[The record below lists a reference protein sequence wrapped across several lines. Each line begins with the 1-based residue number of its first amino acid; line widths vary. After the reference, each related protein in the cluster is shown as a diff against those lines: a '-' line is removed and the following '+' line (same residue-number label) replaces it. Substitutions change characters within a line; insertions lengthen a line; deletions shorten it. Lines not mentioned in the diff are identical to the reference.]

1 MSENSAQDKTEAPT
15 SRRIEKAREEGQ
27 IARSRELSSFIMLV
41 VGVATLWIASG
52 WMSRYLFDAMQKGLQ
67 FDHKLIFDLPASL
80 QHCAALLVKGF
91 LAAAP
96 VMIAL
101 TITALL
107 APMLLGGWIFTTK
120 SLAPDI
126 KKLNPLSGIKRMFSM
141 HGVSEMIKAVLKTGL
156 IGIVVWFFVRAH
168 RDRLLGLSSASI
180 GSACVDALSM
190 IAQGVVFSVL
200 AFIAVVAVDV
210 PYQLYSHYKKLK
222 MSKEEIKREHKE
234 SEGDPHIKGKIRQ
247 QQQAMA
253 RRRMMAEVPKA
264 NVIVTNPTHYAAA
277 LRYQEGMPAPVLVA
291 KGSDEVA
298 FRIREVAAEHDIP
311 ILEAPPL
318 ARSLYHYCD
327 LEHEIP
333 QGLYAAVAEVLA
345 WVYRLDQ
352 ARLNGTELPDEPQDF
367 DIPEELVDPQTRSQ
381 TS

>member
-1 MSENSAQDKTEAPT
+1 MSDNSAQDKTEAPT
-15 SRRIEKAREEGQ
+15 ARRIEKAREEGQ
-27 IARSRELSSFIMLV
+27 IARSRELSSFAMLV
-41 VGVATLWIASG
+41 VGIATLWIGSG
-52 WMSRYLFDAMQKGLQ
+52 WMSRYLFDVMVTGLQ
-67 FDHKLIFDLPASL
+67 FDHQLLFDLPASL
-80 QHCAALLVKGF
+80 QHCASLLVAGV
-91 LAAAP
+91 LAVMP

-101 TITALL
+101 TLTALL
-107 APMLLGGWIFTTK
+107 APMLLGGWVFTTK
-120 SLAPDI
+120 SLTPDI
-126 KKLNPLSGIKRMFSM
+126 TKLNPLSGLKRMFSM
-141 HGVSEMIKAVLKTGL
+141 HGLSEMIKAVLKTGL
-156 IGIVVWFFVRAH
+156 IGLVVWYFIRAH
-168 RDRLLGLSSASI
+168 RDRLLGLSGLSI
-180 GSACVDALSM
+180 GSACIDAMSM
-190 IAQGVVFSVL
+190 IAQGVILSVL

-210 PYQLYSHYKKLK
+210 PYQLYSHFKKLK

-253 RRRMMAEVPKA
+253 RRRMMAEVPTA

-277 LRYQEGMPAPVLVA
+277 LRYQEGMPAPILVA

-311 ILEAPPL
+311 VLEAPPL

-352 ARLNGTELPDEPQDF
+352 ARFNGTEMPDEPQDF

-381 TS
+381 TL

>member
-1 MSENSAQDKTEAPT
+1 MSDNSAQDKTEAPT
-15 SRRIEKAREEGQ
+15 ARRIEKAREEGQ
-27 IARSRELSSFIMLV
+27 IARSRELSSFVMLV
-41 VGVATLWIASG
+41 VGIATLWIGSG
-52 WMSRYLFDAMQKGLQ
+52 WMSRYLFDVMMKGLQ
-67 FDHKLIFDLPASL
+67 FDHQLLFDLPASL
-80 QHCAALLVKGF
+80 QHCASLLVGGA
-91 LAAAP
+91 LAMMP

-101 TITALL
+101 TLTALL
-107 APMLLGGWIFTTK
+107 APMLLGGWVFTTK
-120 SLAPDI
+120 SLTPDI
-126 KKLNPLSGIKRMFSM
+126 TKLNPLSGLKRMFSM
-141 HGVSEMIKAVLKTGL
+141 HGLSEMIKAVLKTGL
-156 IGIVVWFFVRAH
+156 IGLVVWYFIRAH
-168 RDRLLGLSSASI
+168 RDRLLGLSSLSV
-180 GSACVDALSM
+180 GSACIDAMSM
-190 IAQGVVFSVL
+190 IAQGVVLSVL

-210 PYQLYSHYKKLK
+210 PYQLYSHFKKLK

-253 RRRMMAEVPKA
+253 RRRMMAEVPTA

-277 LRYQEGMPAPVLVA
+277 LRYQEGMPAPILVA

-311 ILEAPPL
+311 VLEAPPL

-333 QGLYAAVAEVLA
+333 QGLYAAIAEVLA

-352 ARLNGTELPDEPQDF
+352 ARLNGTEMPDEPQDF

>member
-1 MSENSAQDKTEAPT
+1 MSDNSAQDKTEAPT
-15 SRRIEKAREEGQ
+15 ARRIEKAREEGQ
-27 IARSRELSSFIMLV
+27 IARSRELSSFAMLV
-41 VGVATLWIASG
+41 VGVATLWIGSG
-52 WMSRYLFDAMQKGLQ
+52 WMSHYLFSIMMKGMQ
-67 FDHKLIFDLPASL
+67 FDHQLLFDIPASL
-80 QHCAALLVKGF
+80 QHCASLLVSGA
-91 LAAAP
+91 LALVP
-96 VMIAL
+96 VMVAL
-101 TITALL
+101 TLTALL
-107 APMLLGGWIFTTK
+107 APMLLGGWVFTTK

-126 KKLNPLSGIKRMFSM
+126 TKLNPLSGLKRMFSM
-141 HGVSEMIKAVLKTGL
+141 HGLSEMIKAVLKTGL
-156 IGIVVWFFVRAH
+156 IGIVIWFFIKAH
-168 RDRLLGLSSASI
+168 RDRLLSLSSAAI
-180 GSACVDALSM
+180 GSASLDAMSM
-190 IAQGVVFSVL
+190 IAQGVVLSVL
-200 AFIAVVAVDV
+200 SFIAVVAVDV
-210 PYQLYSHYKKLK
+210 PYQLYSHFKKLK

-253 RRRMMAEVPKA
+253 RRRMMAEVPTA

-277 LRYQEGMPAPVLVA
+277 LRYQEGMPAPILVA

-298 FRIREVAAEHDIP
+298 FRIREVAAEHAIP

-327 LEHEIP
+327 LEREIP

-352 ARLNGTELPDEPQDF
+352 ARLNGTELPEEPQDF
-367 DIPEELVDPQTRSQ
+367 DIPEELVDPQSRSQ

>member
-1 MSENSAQDKTEAPT
+1 MSDNSAQDKTEAPT
-15 SRRIEKAREEGQ
+15 ARRIEKAREEGQ
-27 IARSRELSSFIMLV
+27 IARSRELSSFAMLV
-41 VGVATLWIASG
+41 VGVATLWIGSG
-52 WMSRYLFDAMQKGLQ
+52 WMSHYLFSIMIKGMQ
-67 FDHKLIFDLPASL
+67 FDHQLLFDIPASL
-80 QHCAALLVKGF
+80 QHCASLLVSGA
-91 LAAAP
+91 LAIVP
-96 VMIAL
+96 IMIAL
-101 TITALL
+101 TLTALL
-107 APMLLGGWIFTTK
+107 APMLLGGWVLTTK

-126 KKLNPLSGIKRMFSM
+126 TKLNPLSGLKRMFSM
-141 HGVSEMIKAVLKTGL
+141 HGLSEMIKAVLKTGL
-156 IGIVVWFFVRAH
+156 IGMVIWFFIEAH
-168 RDRLLGLSSASI
+168 RDLLLSLSSASI
-180 GSACVDALSM
+180 GSASVEAMSM
-190 IAQGVVFSVL
+190 IAQGVVLSVL
-200 AFIAVVAVDV
+200 SFIVVVAVDV
-210 PYQLYSHYKKLK
+210 PYQLHSHFKKLK

-253 RRRMMAEVPKA
+253 RRRMMAEVPTA

-277 LRYQEGMPAPVLVA
+277 LRYQEGMPAPILVA

-298 FRIREVAAEHDIP
+298 FRIREAAAEHDIP

-327 LEHEIP
+327 LEGEIP

-352 ARLNGTELPDEPQDF
+352 ARLNGTELPEEPQDF
-367 DIPEELVDPQTRSQ
+367 DIPEELVDPQSRSQ

>member
-1 MSENSAQDKTEAPT
+1 MSDNSSQDKTEAPT
-15 SRRIEKAREEGQ
+15 ARRIEKAREEGQ
-27 IARSRELSSFIMLV
+27 IARSRELSSFVMLV
-41 VGVATLWIASG
+41 VGIATLWIGSG
-52 WMSRYLFDAMQKGLQ
+52 WMSRYLFHVMMKGLQ
-67 FDHKLIFDLPASL
+67 FDHQLLFDIPASL
-80 QHCAALLVKGF
+80 QHCASLLVSGV
-91 LAAAP
+91 LAVMP
-96 VMIAL
+96 VMVAL
-101 TITALL
+101 TFTALL
-107 APMLLGGWIFTTK
+107 APMLLGGWVFTTK

-126 KKLNPLSGIKRMFSM
+126 TKLNPLSGIKRMFSM
-141 HGVSEMIKAVLKTGL
+141 HGLSEMIKAVLKTGI
-156 IGIVVWFFVRAH
+156 IGIVVWCFISAH
-168 RDRLLGLSSASI
+168 RDRLLSLSSAST
-180 GSACVDALSM
+180 GSACIEALSM
-190 IAQGVVFSVL
+190 IAQGVVMSIL
-200 AFIAVVAVDV
+200 AFVAVVAVDV
-210 PYQLYSHYKKLK
+210 PYQLHSHFKKLK
-222 MSKEEIKREHKE
+222 MSKEEIKREHKD

-253 RRRMMAEVPKA
+253 RRRMMAEVPTA

-298 FRIREVAAEHDIP
+298 FRIREVAAENDIP

-352 ARLNGTELPDEPQDF
+352 ARLNGTELPEEPQDF
-367 DIPEELVDPQTRSQ
+367 DIPEELVDPQTRSHI
-381 TS
+381 S